1 MVCTAFLV
9 RESEPDNCD
18 CIPTKEGSLDGAIR
32 NVVVLPYDTVNSL
45 YDFIKAYMQDLEIDK
60 VYPSLKDKV
69 PSRTVFGEVLKKA
82 LDDGLKIP
90 QEDFPGSGL
99 VRFIKMMGSKGS
111 FPTCEICNKLNTMLR

>member
-45 YDFIKAYMQDLEIDK
+45 YDFFKAYMQDLEIDK